1 MQNGRQNSL
10 MIAIL
15 TDHPEPGP
23 APYSLQLCRFAHIKR
38 WSSLCFRQ
46 RLIALQLSV
55 CRHLYGRLI
64 ISLVVLFSTTL
75 YASASLADSELV
87 VTGVTGRL
95 AENIR
100 LLVAEPPER
109 DNARQFRRYVN
120 GLPEQVINAMG
131 AYGYYAAEATVSVD
145 EITGPARKSRPAE
158 LVDKVGEA
166 LGVNGSNAS
175 TSAEKVPA
183 NSASDSASDPSSE
196 ATPGPTEE
204 TAATFTRITVAVT
217 ANEPVKIRQLDV
229 QITGLEKDNTDFETL
244 LDTIRLQL
252 AQGKVFVSS
261 DYETAKTSMISTAQ
275 NLGYFDFEFIT
286 ASVAVSRRGKTADI
300 SLVAAAGTRYTF
312 GETLFKQRTFSRSF
326 MQRWLPFAP
335 GDPYDAAQVSE
346 LTQNLQ
352 SSGYFSSVRVR
363 PEINPRY
370 VDTVPLIVD
379 LKERDNNQVAVGLGY
394 STDTEVRT
402 SLSWNK
408 PLINSYGHSAKWGI
422 SLAKEEQSVSF
433 AYRIPR
439 LDQPR
444 FNYWG
449 IEYGLKNERDSDNDL
464 DSFLSSLSL
473 QRVSRTKNNWTES
486 FFIRY
491 DRERFSV
498 NDVERTTD
506 LVLPGFNYSRTRSRG
521 QPFTTWAQTVS
532 LQLMG
537 GSKRVLSSIDFL
549 KGVGRFRYLRSLA
562 DKHTLITTLQL
573 GGIFSNDDEGVPVS
587 QRFFAGGDRTV
598 RGFAYRSIAPTDDD
612 GDAIGGQF
620 LEVGN
625 LEYNYR
631 FKDRW
636 SAAIFTDAGRA
647 FDNFDT
653 AYSVGAGFG
662 VRWQSPVG
670 QLRIDLARP
679 FSDGDGT
686 NWRVHLSLGTDT

>member
-15 TDHPEPGP
+15 TNHPEPGP
-23 APYSLQLCRFAHIKR
+23 APCSLQLCRFANIKR
-38 WSSLCFRQ
+38 WFSLYFRQ
-46 RLIALQLSV
+46 GLIALQLSA
-55 CRHLYGRLI
+55 CRQLYGRLI

-100 LLVAEPPER
+100 LLVAKPPER

-145 EITGPARKSRPAE
+145 EIK
-158 LVDKVGEA
+158 K
-166 LGVNGSNAS
+166 
-175 TSAEKVPA
+175 
-183 NSASDSASDPSSE
+183 
-196 ATPGPTEE
+196 PTDE

-229 QITGLEKDNTDFETL
+229 QINGLEKANTDFNKL

-261 DYETAKTSMISTAQ
+261 DYDAAKTSMISTAQ
-275 NLGYFDFEFIT
+275 NLGYFDFELIT

-300 SLVAAAGTRYTF
+300 SLVAEAGTRYTF

-326 MQRWLPFAP
+326 MRRWLPFAP

-379 LKERDNNQVAVGLGY
+379 LKERANNQVAVGLGY

-408 PLINSYGHSAKWGI
+408 PLINSYGHSARWGI

-473 QRVSRTKNNWTES
+473 QRVSRTKNDWTES

-506 LVLPGFNYSRTRSRG
+506 LILPGFNYSRTRSRG

-549 KGVGRFRYLRSLA
+549 KGVGRVRYLRSLV

-598 RGFAYRSIAPTDDD
+598 RGFAFRSIAPTDDD

-620 LEVGN
+620 LQVGN